1 MEILRI
7 VREVD
12 APRPSTKLSSSAA
25 LPSIAANRGTEP
37 AKLTRLMR
45 GELDWVLLKALEKD
59 RARRYETANGFA
71 RDIQRYL
78 ADEVVEAR
86 PPSTA
91 YRLRKFVR
99 RHKAQATA
107 VSLILLALLA
117 GIAGTSYGLYRA
129 DQQWQAAELARYNEQ
144 QRADGEGRAKL
155 DAEAKRAEAEKQQH
169 RAEAGEKLADE
180 RRRQVEAEKKK
191 VEEEK
196 QIAQA
201 VQNFLQFKLLGQA
214 DTTVQADAL
223 LRAGESSGQAKLNPT
238 IRELLDRAALELA
251 PDRIEANFPRQP
263 LVQADLLET
272 VGNTYCGLGEY
283 GRAIEFLSRAVN
295 LLRIRLG
302 ADHANTLAALDDLA
316 WAVKEA
322 GQSRNAIE
330 LFERAHD
337 AQVSKYG
344 TDDPRT
350 LRTLANLALSYRDA
364 GQSLKATKLLE
375 EVCNTRV
382 KKFEADDPATLIA
395 LANLAES
402 YREAG
407 KLPQAIELFERVR
420 DRMVK
425 SLGADHPGT
434 LTLLHNLAGA
444 YLSAGKSPQA
454 IALYERVRDAE
465 VKKLGADHPDT
476 LRTFLTL
483 SAAYFSAGELSRAF
497 ALMERGAVA

>member
-1 MEILRI
+1 M
-7 VREVD
+7 
-12 APRPSTKLSSSAA
+12 
-25 LPSIAANRGTEP
+25 
-37 AKLTRLMR
+37 
-45 GELDWVLLKALEKD
+45 
-59 RARRYETANGFA
+59 
-71 RDIQRYL
+71 
-78 ADEVVEAR
+78 
-86 PPSTA
+86 
-91 YRLRKFVR
+91 
-99 RHKAQATA
+99 
-107 VSLILLALLA
+107 
-117 GIAGTSYGLYRA
+117 
-129 DQQWQAAELARYNEQ
+129 
-144 QRADGEGRAKL
+144 
-155 DAEAKRAEAEKQQH
+155 
-169 RAEAGEKLADE
+169 
-180 RRRQVEAEKKK
+180 
-191 VEEEK
+191 
-196 QIAQA
+196 
-201 VQNFLQFKLLGQA
+201 
-214 DTTVQADAL
+214 
-223 LRAGESSGQAKLNPT
+223 
-238 IRELLDRAALELA
+238 
-251 PDRIEANFPRQP
+251 
-263 LVQADLLET
+263 
-272 VGNTYCGLGEY
+272 
-283 GRAIEFLSRAVN
+283 
-295 LLRIRLG
+295 
-302 ADHANTLAALDDLA
+302 A

-497 ALMERGAVA
+497 ALMERARRGMIKQLGADHPLTLRTSFVLAGYYMDAGRLPQALPLLEDAAAGMERRHFQDQYAWVIVCHTAIAYEEAQQFDKAESWRRKWLAVIKKQGGADWPMRAKVLATKDPVAILQQHVGVDSPYYANDLAWLSADLLKQKKYRDAEPVLRECLELSEKLLAKKQKDAWEIACIKSRLGVACVGVKKLAEAEPLLVDGYRGLKKYENSLPEATRQFAMTEAIQGLIDLATVEKKPDDIKKWRAELAAELQDHPHDAEASESAANSPNALLRARKTG